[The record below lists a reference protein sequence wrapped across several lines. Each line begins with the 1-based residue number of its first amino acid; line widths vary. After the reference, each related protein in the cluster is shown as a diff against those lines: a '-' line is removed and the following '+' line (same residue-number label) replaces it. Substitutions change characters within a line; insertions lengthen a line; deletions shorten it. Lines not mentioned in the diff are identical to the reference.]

1 MAKRMIDS
9 SEYDKI
15 VNLYNSGIST
25 VKIGEMYNCCHK
37 TIAKILDDYGI
48 SRSTSRYRT
57 YELDTNYFDKI
68 DTQDKAYIL
77 GFLYAD
83 GNVGLKKGTVTLS
96 LQESDSEILN
106 KINKCICS
114 NAPLHIIDQSNHRQP
129 NENTDYHYSNMA
141 SLKIY
146 SKHIC
151 HKLIEYGVYENKSL
165 ILEFPQ
171 WINQDLYNHFIRGY
185 FDGDGSFCTRVA
197 DGYGRRDLITITSTD
212 SFCRSIKSIISDTL
226 NIPSGNIYDA
236 SCHNGITKVLSISGA
251 NQTKLILDW
260 IYKDANLY
268 LERKHNL
275 YLDRFYS

>member
-15 VNLYNSGIST
+15 VSLYNNGIST
-25 VKIGEMYNCCHK
+25 VKIGKMYNCSHK

-48 SRSTSRYRT
+48 TRSTSKYRT
-57 YELDTNYFDKI
+57 YELDINYFDEI
-68 DTQDKAYIL
+68 DNQDKAYIL

-83 GNVGLKKGTVTLS
+83 GNVGLKKRTVTLS
-96 LQESDSEILN
+96 LQESDMEILN
-106 KINKCICS
+106 KINSCIGS
-114 NAPLHIIDQSNHRQP
+114 NAPLHFIDQSKHKQP
-129 NENTDYHYSNMA
+129 KENTDYHYTNMV

-146 SKHIC
+146 STHIC
-151 HKLIEYGVYENKSL
+151 NKLIEHGVYEDKSL
-165 ILEFPQ
+165 ILEFPK
-171 WINQDLYNHFIRGY
+171 WLNQNLYSHFIRGY
-185 FDGDGSFCTRVA
+185 FDGDGSFCTRIA
-197 DGYGRRDLITITSTD
+197 DGHGRRDLITITSTD
-212 SFCRSIKSIISDTL
+212 DFCKSVKSIISDAL
-226 NIPSGNIYDA
+226 DIPCGNIYDA